1 MAQSGAGAEVTAL
14 AESLQAYACAARQ
27 FKGKDLESAAELTE
41 KNTKAAK
48 CDRTLQQCIEGL
60 DAAWFHSVVVTAN
73 LMFKDFNISNGYVF
87 HRGSPEVEKVYAEF
101 RKFKASSGLS
111 GEDKWN
117 PADIWA
123 IKNGYNHKTGFT
135 TLQDY
140 NKYVYDQFKSK
151 QLIGISLKKVPKG
164 AAHSKIFNDGKPP
177 AAKFKEVKA
186 MSDVIASKD
195 VYWDL
200 EFDGNEA
207 RVQLR
212 NFSSRPVTSSWQG
225 EIKGKSASGGKI
237 GGGLLI
243 KAAKESG
250 IANVNMPNQFNP
262 LAPVTAPIA
271 TKFAEMYLAISNS
284 QESKKDV
291 IQKTMTMAKIDQTW
305 WMSKYL
311 GVYFTY
317 TVMTSKKQNAVA
329 GWLYNYASSATS
341 TSSIFVKYSD

>member
-1 MAQSGAGAEVTAL
+1 MSQSGAGAEVTAL
-14 AESLQAYACAARQ
+14 AESMQAYACAARQ
-27 FKGKDLESAAELTE
+27 FKGRDLESAAEITD

-48 CDRTLQQCIEGL
+48 CDRTLQQCIEAL

-73 LMFKDFNISNGYVF
+73 LMFKDFSISTGYTF
-87 HRGSPEVEKVYAEF
+87 HRGSTEVEKVYAEF
-101 RKFKASSGLS
+101 RKFKAKSGLS

-123 IKNGYNHKTGFT
+123 IKSGYNHKTGFN
-135 TLQDY
+135 TLEEY
-140 NKYVYDQFKSK
+140 NKYIHEQFKDK
-151 QLIGISLKKVPKG
+151 KLIGISLKKVPKG
-164 AAHSKIFNDGKPP
+164 AAHSKIFNDGIPSV
-177 AAKFKEVKA
+177 AQFKEVKA
-186 MSDVIASKD
+186 MTDVIASKD

-200 EFDGNEA
+200 KFDGKEA

-250 IANVNMPNQFNP
+250 ISNINMPNQFNP
-262 LAPVTAPIA
+262 LAPVTTVAA
-271 TKFAEMYLAISNS
+271 TKFAEMYLAISNTK
-284 QESKKDV
+284 ESKKDV
-291 IQKTMTMAKIDQTW
+291 IQKTITMAKVDPTW

-311 GVYFTY
+311 GVYFTHA
-317 TVMTSKKQNAVA
+317 VMTSKKQNAVA
-329 GWLYNYASSATS
+329 SWLYSYASSSTS
-341 TSSIFVKYSD
+341 NSSIFVKYSD